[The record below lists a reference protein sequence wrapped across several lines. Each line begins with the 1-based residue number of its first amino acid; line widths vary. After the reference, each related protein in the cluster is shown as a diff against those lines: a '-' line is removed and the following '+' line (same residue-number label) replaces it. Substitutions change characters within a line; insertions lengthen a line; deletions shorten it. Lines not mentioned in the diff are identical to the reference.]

1 MKKQLKKAVVCL
13 GISSLLPVA
22 AFSAWAD
29 TVPATTIPAQHAVA
43 KPVPKAAI
51 VVPVHPAAPAVVAA
65 KPKLNTQQ
73 QKAQILK
80 LAQSLKGTRYL
91 QGGSTPKGFD
101 SSGYVNYLFTKNGV
115 NIPRSTNSLFQKGKV
130 VAKNALIAGDL
141 VFFNTNRGKGVTD
154 VGIYL
159 GNNTFISVTTKRGVA
174 ITNLKDKYWA
184 SKFVGAK
191 RIL

>member
-22 AFSAWAD
+22 AFSVWAD
-29 TVPATTIPAQHAVA
+29 TMPATKIPAQQPA
-43 KPVPKAAI
+43 PKTAI
-51 VVPVHPAAPAVVAA
+51 VAPVHPAAPAVAAA

-73 QKAQILK
+73 QKAQVLK

-101 SSGYVNYLFTKNGV
+101 SSGYVNYLFTKNGI
-115 NIPRSTNSLFQKGKV
+115 NIPRSTNSLFQTGKP

-141 VFFNTNRGKGVTD
+141 VFFHTNGGKGATD

-159 GNNTFISVTTKRGVA
+159 GNNTFLSVTTKRGVA
-174 ITNLKDKYWA
+174 ASNLKDKYWA

-191 RIL
+191 RLL